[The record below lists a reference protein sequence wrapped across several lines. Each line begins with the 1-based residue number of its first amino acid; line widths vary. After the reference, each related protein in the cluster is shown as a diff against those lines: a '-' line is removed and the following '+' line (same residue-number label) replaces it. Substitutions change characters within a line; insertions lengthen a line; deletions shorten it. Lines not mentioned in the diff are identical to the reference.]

1 MYHLYSGRSNMLPGI
16 EQNHYSYIFPLYAGH
31 SISISAQ
38 NGYTIYI
45 YIYTPEYMTGTRFT
59 GRQQYDEHTHQAY
72 NPIRDTSSMITQSRR
87 TQL

>member
-1 MYHLYSGRSNMLPGI
+1 MRVIVLVLVRRMVI
-16 EQNHYSYIFPLYAGH
+16 Q
-31 SISISAQ
+31 
-38 NGYTIYI
+38 YI